1 MRTPIRLGWSHF
13 AVVASGVG
21 TVLLVVWIAFLP
33 SWEEFYVREFA
44 LPRIADRYGF
54 QFGMVQVSRNGRSYM
69 SPGIVSASPREAFER
84 MGIRPGDVPFSYH
97 GNPVVAMYRALMAGE
112 RGQVAEFDV
121 VNADDWSSGRD
132 QQAFRTIRVQ
142 PHVRAR

>member
-1 MRTPIRLGWSHF
+1 MRTLIRLGWSHF

-54 QFGMVQVSRNGRSYM
+54 QFGMVQVSRDGRLYM
-69 SPGIVSASPREAFER
+69 SPGIVSVRPRGAFER
-84 MGIRPGDVPFSYH
+84 MGIRPGDVPS
-97 GNPVVAMYRALMAGE
+97 RAESHSA
-112 RGQVAEFDV
+112 A
-121 VNADDWSSGRD
+121 
-132 QQAFRTIRVQ
+132 
-142 PHVRAR
+142 